1 MACQL
6 LKDRKAAG
14 EIIHRLVPKV
24 EKVLKQIKD
33 GTLTGDETQEAVD
46 ALQEVALLDYQKV
59 IGNNGAGE

>member
-1 MACQL
+1 MACQV

-33 GTLTGDETQEAVD
+33 GTLTGAEAQEAVD
-46 ALQEVALLDYQKV
+46 DVQTTVDEDVAKV

>member
-14 EIIHRLVPKV
+14 EIIHRLVPKA

-33 GTLTGDETQEAVD
+33 GTLTGAEAQEAVD
-46 ALQEVALLDYQKV
+46 HAQTTVDDDVAKV

>member
-1 MACQL
+1 MACQVG
-6 LKDRKAAG
+6 KDRKAAG

-33 GTLTGDETQEAVD
+33 GTLTGAEAQEAVD
-46 ALQEVALLDYQKV
+46 HAQTTVDDDFGKV

>member
-1 MACQL
+1 MACQV

-33 GTLTGDETQEAVD
+33 GTLTGAEAQEAVD
-46 ALQEVALLDYQKV
+46 HAQTTVDDDVAKV

>member
-1 MACQL
+1 MACQV

-33 GTLTGDETQEAVD
+33 GTLTGAEAQEAVD
-46 ALQEVALLDYQKV
+46 LAQTTADDDVAKV